1 MKKIFSEKTKQFA
14 IRNKWII
21 IASTFFIIWK
31 FFLIG
36 ILWNDRLSPPE
47 PDDSYIYSGYINSV
61 KECPVFLCNY
71 PYISFKSYTGFTYLS
86 YRIFF
91 GSIAK
96 IFNINPVALFHFSF
110 YLGIII
116 LLPTLLYF
124 LHALTK
130 NKQLIGLSLF
140 FLALYNGSG
149 AYHGFFWVVPSFFF
163 VALFLVIISLV
174 IRGHKYWKAALLI
187 IIPFFVHLH
196 PMSIYSILVLLFFYL
211 SYSFFIKNT
220 QKELFR
226 RTLFSIAVAII
237 SYAPVSLY
245 LNMTSQGNPMGPKKA
260 IEYARESLQS
270 KEEVIATE
278 KAADTKNLNTESN
291 KEKLSKNS
299 FKSLAAIKINYFDW
313 LFPHWVAI
321 IPFSIFLLLLINY
334 KEIKLISLYLS
345 LIIFILLSSLNPYGF
360 RSLSLIWPIT
370 YVFYAFGFWYLIKF
384 INDKARNIT
393 TVKILNSITYAGA
406 TIFIIVNI
414 TYSILMNSYAN
425 NQDNLSIKND
435 FAYYILKNTTNED
448 VVSYESKLLYSY
460 SLNTEL
466 IEKKYTANDMESAK
480 YIVDYKNDSPR
491 LKNVTGLD
499 IFFDKLSSILGKERV
514 QNKKY
519 TKRFL
524 PENFVLEKELGDI
537 KIYRNTN
544 K

>member
-1 MKKIFSEKTKQFA
+1 
-14 IRNKWII
+14 
-21 IASTFFIIWK
+21 
-31 FFLIG
+31 
-36 ILWNDRLSPPE
+36 
-47 PDDSYIYSGYINSV
+47 
-61 KECPVFLCNY
+61 
-71 PYISFKSYTGFTYLS
+71 
-86 YRIFF
+86 
-91 GSIAK
+91 
-96 IFNINPVALFHFSF
+96 
-110 YLGIII
+110 
-116 LLPTLLYF
+116 
-124 LHALTK
+124 
-130 NKQLIGLSLF
+130 
-140 FLALYNGSG
+140 
-149 AYHGFFWVVPSFFF
+149 
-163 VALFLVIISLV
+163 
-174 IRGHKYWKAALLI
+174 
-187 IIPFFVHLH
+187 
-196 PMSIYSILVLLFFYL
+196 MSIYSILVLLFFYL